1 MDRATSLYLDIVR
14 PAAALIVLLSHVGNQ
29 LNLFAS
35 AGVQAVD
42 VFFVLS
48 GFVIAHVTESRERQ
62 PDVYFISRAA
72 RIYSVAIPALL
83 LTAILDSIGLRANA
97 AAYAGPFQPLAP
109 GILIRCVLFINEQ
122 WTTHRFPGS
131 NSPYWSL
138 GFEVWY
144 YIIFGLW
151 IFTPRRWRWVAT
163 MGALAF
169 IGPKVGL
176 LFPLWLIGV
185 GLYRICNKPL
195 KMELLT
201 GWVLF
206 TVPLFLLVVYQLLP
220 HPPMQPFVNIM
231 PSVSRFASLGQD
243 YLVGLL
249 FSVHLI
255 GFAVISG
262 VFASSLDKHAR
273 TIRWIAGAT
282 FSVYLAHLPIM
293 TFLIAISPWQVYSPW
308 MVAFLVTATVV
319 GCFAFAEVSERQKD
333 IWRRVI
339 TESMLASRCIC
350 KYLSKS

>member
-1 MDRATSLYLDIVR
+1 MDRTTSLYLDIVR

-29 LNLFAS
+29 LSLLAP

-48 GFVIAHVTESRERQ
+48 GFVIAHVTESRERE
-62 PDVYFISRAA
+62 PDEYFISRAA

-83 LTAILDSIGLRANA
+83 LTAIPDSIGFRANA
-97 AAYAGPFQPLAP
+97 AAYAGPFQPLTP
-109 GILIRCVLFINEQ
+109 GILIRSVLFINEQ

-144 YIIFGLW
+144 YIVFGLW
-151 IFTPRRWRWVAT
+151 IFTPHRWRWVTTIA
-163 MGALAF
+163 ALAF
-169 IGPKVGL
+169 IGPKVAL
-176 LFPLWLIGV
+176 LFPLWLMGV
-185 GLYRICNKPL
+185 GLYRIYNKPL
-195 KMELLT
+195 KMRPLT

-206 TVPLFLLVVYQLLP
+206 VVPLFLIVLYQLLP

-231 PSVSRFASLGQD
+231 RDVSRFVSLGQD

-262 VFASSLDKHAR
+262 VFASPLDNAR
-273 TIRWIAGAT
+273 SIDPLGSSTYYDLLDRDLT
-282 FSVYLAHLPIM
+282 LARLLTLDGSTPDYNDS
-293 TFLIAISPWQVYSPW
+293 FR
-308 MVAFLVTATVV
+308 
-319 GCFAFAEVSERQKD
+319 CFAFAEISERQKD
-333 IWRRVI
+333 AWRRVI
-339 TESMLASRCIC
+339 TESMLTSRCIC
-350 KYLSKS
+350 KYLRKS